1 MGWSFAALNWFAAL
15 AGALPALV
23 LMAYV
28 DRVDARRPE
37 PRRQLRRVAVAG
49 ALATLV
55 ALFLENFITPYFS
68 EDSVA
73 GALGLAFIASALVEE
88 SAKALCLYFVV
99 WRHPAFDERLD
110 GIVYATRAGL
120 GFALAE
126 NIGYLLGTPGVA
138 SFFVVFWLRALLSVP
153 GHAIYAG
160 FMGYFAARRRF
171 DGKGPGLWG
180 GLGLAI
186 VLHGGYNA
194 ALFVATVLSHQND
207 STFICLLPVPFLII
221 GGGYLLLRGMAK
233 KALALDDAQHGSQPH
248 PRLPAG
254 AGFLLR

>member
-1 MGWSFAALNWFAAL
+1 MNWLAAL
-15 AGALPALV
+15 AGALPALA

-28 DRVDARRPE
+28 DRVDAKRPE

-49 ALATLV
+49 ALATPL
-55 ALFLENFITPYFS
+55 ALILEKFITPYFNEES
-68 EDSVA
+68 LT

-110 GIVYATRAGL
+110 GIVYATRVGL
-120 GFALAE
+120 GFALVE
-126 NIGYLLGTPGVA
+126 NIGYLLGTQGVV
-138 SFFVVFWLRALLSVP
+138 SFFTVFWLRALLSVP

-160 FMGYFAARRRF
+160 FMGYFAARQRF

-180 GLGLAI
+180 GLVLAI
-186 VLHGGYNA
+186 ILHGSYNGS
-194 ALFVATVLSHQND
+194 LFVASVLAHQSHGA
-207 STFICLLPVPFLII
+207 FVYLLPVPLLII
-221 GGGYLLLRGMAK
+221 TGGYLLLRGMAK
-233 KALALDDAQHGSQPH
+233 NALRLDDVQHGSQPH

-254 AGFLLR
+254 AGFILR